1 MSTVDIMVNGRHHTV
16 QCGEGEEARVKR
28 LASYLDQR
36 VMELARGHAQVGD
49 IRLLVMAAILV
60 TDELSDARE
69 ELDQLHAALEERLEQ
84 VEYTAAAAV
93 ERVAQQINAIAAE
106 LEKS

>member
-1 MSTVDIMVNGRHHTV
+1 MAMVDIMVNGRHHTV
-16 QCGEGEEARVKR
+16 QCGEGEEGRVKR

-36 VMELARGHAQVGD
+36 VVELARGQSQIGD

-60 TDELSDARE
+60 VDELSDARE
-69 ELDQLHAALEERLEQ
+69 ELEQLNAVLQERMAQ
-84 VEYTAAAAV
+84 VEYAAASAV